1 MGVIVCYCHGLDSS
15 ICQSGFTCMS
25 LLGGPEHR
33 NCSFFSD
40 IDVLQDEEK
49 RSVAA
54 AGSSAE

>member
-1 MGVIVCYCHGLDSS
+1 
-15 ICQSGFTCMS
+15 MS